1 MLSFWQLGFRSI
13 NVFVNKHT
21 KHCEKI
27 NKDKLFQ
34 SSGEADAETNSGPRI
49 CQVYNCVW
57 SYVELCLTPPG
68 RARGGSKTT
77 REGSK
82 EEVLLELI
90 HKDQVDVYKTESG
103 IEDKGKSIFCRRT
116 SLCTETS
123 GQRSSEKARQ
133 QLECKLCSSN
143 KSNDNN
149 SSRLL
154 SAHHACQALS
164 LALCVDYY
172 HT

>member
-1 MLSFWQLGFRSI
+1 MPSVQLRLELRG
-13 NVFVNKHT
+13 NVPHT
-21 KHCEKI
+21 SWE
-27 NKDKLFQ
+27 
-34 SSGEADAETNSGPRI
+34 GT
-49 CQVYNCVW
+49 
-57 SYVELCLTPPG
+57 
-68 RARGGSKTT
+68 GGSKTT

-90 HKDQVDVYKTESG
+90 HKDQVDVYKAESG
-103 IEDKGKSIFCRRT
+103 VEDKGKSIFCRWT

-123 GQRSSEKARQ
+123 GQRSSEKPRQ
-133 QLECKLCSSN
+133 QLEYKLCSSN